1 MKLSEF
7 ITRFIFSVAFI
18 STLFTFLVSI
28 LFQFNNFEKDKVYI
42 KNEYMEL
49 KKKELKREIETI
61 INLIKHEEEILVNEN
76 EKIKKEHIL
85 EWISTFRFAD
95 DGYIFVNDIIDG
107 KALVWDGKRLKE
119 PIIHPNKMLYD
130 LQIKSSENPDGDFLF
145 YKFKKLDSKKEFDK
159 LSFVKR
165 YEPFGWLIGTG
176 VYLDDLEKELLRKEN
191 IFKETIDNQIKS
203 LLLIFMFI
211 LIVIYYIS
219 TKMSSYINTNINSL
233 ILSFKKASSENKK
246 IDTNNLTYKEF
257 VSLADNLNYTLETKN
272 KTEKELQDYIK
283 IVNENIII
291 STTDKEGKIIDV
303 SEAFCKVSGFSKKEL
318 IGKTHRAV
326 KHPDTPVEF
335 YEEMWKTLLSGK
347 EWRGEIK
354 NKNKRGTDY
363 WVLAIIK
370 PIFNNNDIIG
380 FTALRTNITNR
391 KFIEQLS
398 ITDELT
404 QLYNRRFFNNKIEEE
419 INRARREKTYF
430 SLLIIDIDYF
440 KQYNDSYGHQK
451 GDTALEKVA
460 MVLKKHTNRASDFA
474 FRLGGEE
481 FGIIAKLEKN
491 KAIEFAELIRSEIE
505 NLKIPHKNSKISK
518 YLTISIGLISKKE
531 DDIKNSNLMYKEADD
546 SLYEAKN
553 NGRNK
558 IFIQ

>member
-303 SEAFCKVSGFSKKEL
+303 SEAFCKVSGFSKKR
-318 IGKTHRAV
+318 I
-326 KHPDTPVEF
+326 
-335 YEEMWKTLLSGK
+335 
-347 EWRGEIK
+347 
-354 NKNKRGTDY
+354 
-363 WVLAIIK
+363 
-370 PIFNNNDIIG
+370 
-380 FTALRTNITNR
+380 NR
-391 KFIEQLS
+391 KNTS
-398 ITDELT
+398 CS
-404 QLYNRRFFNNKIEEE
+404 
-419 INRARREKTYF
+419 KTSRY
-430 SLLIIDIDYF
+430 S
-440 KQYNDSYGHQK
+440 S
-451 GDTALEKVA
+451 
-460 MVLKKHTNRASDFA
+460 
-474 FRLGGEE
+474 
-481 FGIIAKLEKN
+481 
-491 KAIEFAELIRSEIE
+491 
-505 NLKIPHKNSKISK
+505 
-518 YLTISIGLISKKE
+518 
-531 DDIKNSNLMYKEADD
+531 
-546 SLYEAKN
+546 
-553 NGRNK
+553 
-558 IFIQ
+558 